1 MLASLC
7 VSSLDTCFSLQHL
20 GKFFKQSAK
29 SLEQKVNREARFYG
43 ALIRFVHLSIA
54 FSLYVSSVSVNKK
67 L

>member
-7 VSSLDTCFSLQHL
+7 VIFGYLFSLQHL

-43 ALIRFVHLSIA
+43 ALIRFVHLLIY
-54 FSLYVSSVSVNKK
+54 FFLLYVSSLSVNKK